1 MYSRLISGKVGAG
14 VAAIMAAAV
23 MTTGV
28 QVANAETIM
37 TINGKAM
44 ESEVLDAYIQGRVQK
59 PLEQVTAEERATFTD
74 ELTDI
79 YVLSTASAAEDLA
92 KVPAVAAQLELQRL
106 GILARAVV
114 AELATDIVITEDE
127 IQASYAEQIK
137 LAPAV
142 QFKARHILVETQSE
156 AVEIIGELNDGADF
170 VELAKERSTGPSG
183 PSGGDL
189 GWFGPDQM
197 VKPFSDAVARL
208 EDGHYTTAPVQTQ
221 FGWHVILREETRAA
235 EPPPLESV
243 RENIIANEQSVK
255 LRAKITKMKAAA
267 LAE

>member
-1 MYSRLISGKVGAG
+1 MHSRFISGRVGAG
-14 VAAIMAAAV
+14 MAAIMATAV
-23 MTTGV
+23 MTTG
-28 QVANAETIM
+28 APIASAETIM

-44 ESEVLDAYIQGRVQK
+44 ESEVLDAYIQGRLQK
-59 PLEQVTAEERATFTD
+59 PLEQVTAEERAAFTD

-79 YVLSTASAAEDLA
+79 FVLSTASAAAELA
-92 KVPAVAAQLELQRL
+92 KEPAVAAQLDLQRM

-114 AELATDIVITEDE
+114 AELASDIVITEEE
-127 IQASYAEQIK
+127 IQASYNEQIK
-137 LAPAV
+137 LAPAS
-142 QFKARHILVETQSE
+142 QFKARHILVETQGE
-156 AVEIIGELNDGADF
+156 AIEIIGALIDGADF
-170 VELAKERSTGPSG
+170 IELAKERSTGPSG

-208 EDGHYTTAPVQTQ
+208 EDGRYTTDPVQTQ

-243 RENIIANEQSVK
+243 RESIIANEQSVK
-255 LRAKITKMKAAA
+255 LRAKIDKMKAAA
-267 LAE
+267 LAK